1 MPPTPLHRLN
11 RLAAHLSTSSTTTS
25 CTSRFEQVSTL
36 PPHLVSIRLIS
47 LLPPPAT
54 AKMSLKLYTAGTPN
68 GVKASVLLEELKA
81 VGAIAS
87 YEHQGISFQKGEQ
100 KEDWFLAVGPLC
112 PLSP

>member
-1 MPPTPLHRLN
+1 MPPTTLHRLN
-11 RLAAHLSTSSTTTS
+11 RLAAHLSTSSTTTP
-25 CTSRFEQVSTL
+25 CTSHSEQVPTL
-36 PPHLVSIRLIS
+36 PHLVSIRLTS